1 MADPELRVP
10 LADLRYPIGEFRHAG
25 ALAPE
30 DRRRAIARIE
40 ATPRL
45 MRAAVAD
52 LSDPQLDTPYRPGGW
67 TARQVVH
74 HLPDSHL
81 NSYTRFKLAV
91 TEDTPTIRTY
101 EEALWAELPEA
112 RTAPVELSLALLD
125 ALHARWVLFL
135 RNLSAADFA
144 RCFRHPAHGVVTLDW
159 ALDYYAWHGDHH
171 VAHVAGLRRR
181 MGW

>member
-10 LADLRYPIGEFRHAG
+10 IDDLRFPIGEFRHAG
-25 ALAPE
+25 PLGAE
-30 DRRRAIARIE
+30 QRRRAIERIE
-40 ATPRL
+40 VAPAL
-45 MRAAVAD
+45 MRAAVAG
-52 LSDPQLDTPYRPGGW
+52 LSDAQLDTRYRPGGW

-91 TEDTPTIRTY
+91 TEDTPTIRPY
-101 EEALWAELPEA
+101 DEARWAELPEA

-135 RNLSAADFA
+135 RSLSAGDFA
-144 RCFRHPAHGVVTLDW
+144 RTFRHPDHGIVTLDW
-159 ALDYYAWHGDHH
+159 ALAFYAWHGDHH
-171 VAHVAGLRRR
+171 IAHVTGLRRR

>member
-1 MADPELRVP
+1 MADQELRVP
-10 LADLRYPIGEFRHAG
+10 IDSLRFPIGEFRPAG
-25 ALAPE
+25 PLTPDE
-30 DRRRAIARIE
+30 RHRDINRIE
-40 ATPRL
+40 AAPAL
-45 MRAAVAD
+45 VRAAVAG
-52 LSDPQLDTPYRPGGW
+52 LSDAQLDTPYRPGGW

-81 NSYTRFKLAV
+81 NSYARFKLAV
-91 TEDTPTIRTY
+91 TEETPAIRTY

-135 RNLSAADFA
+135 RYLTAADFA
-144 RCFRHPAHGVVTLDW
+144 RTFWHPAHGVVTLDW
-159 ALDYYAWHGDHH
+159 ALAYYAWHGEHH
-171 VAHVAGLRRR
+171 VGHITGLRQR

>member
-10 LADLRYPIGEFRHAG
+10 IEDLRFPIGGFRHG
-25 ALAPE
+25 GPLTPDE
-30 DRRRAIARIE
+30 RRSDIARIG
-40 ATPRL
+40 ATPAL
-45 MRAAVAD
+45 MRNAVAG
-52 LSDPQLDTPYRPGGW
+52 LSEAQLDTPYRPGGW

-91 TEDTPTIRTY
+91 TEDTPTIRPY
-101 EEALWAELPEA
+101 DEALWAELPDA
-112 RTAPVELSLALLD
+112 RAAPVELSLALLD

-135 RNLSAADFA
+135 RNLSASDFA
-144 RCFRHPAHGVVTLDW
+144 RAFRHPDHGVVTLDW

-171 VAHVAGLRRR
+171 IAHVTGLRRR